1 MRQPIKDHGSPRRGT
16 GFVSHTKILIN
27 RRFPRF
33 SVKSPNIGGDLVG
46 VDVSFRSFFCA
57 KENGHT

>member
-1 MRQPIKDHGSPRRGT
+1 MRQPINNHGSPRRGT
-16 GFVSHTKILIN
+16 GFVSHTKSLIN

-46 VDVSFRSFFCA
+46 VDVFLLLFLRQ
-57 KENGHT
+57 KK